1 MYTQYRPVFQ
11 TKISANVHYVPIRQ
25 TYCSPN
31 IPRTWYIYIYIYIYV
46 YTYSYVYGLIHFHL
60 HCLFRVHLPVVLNR
74 MSNNPNYDKTL
85 SGKRSEE
92 ISRDHGKSI
101 TYICKELSII

>member
-1 MYTQYRPVFQ
+1 MYTQYRPVCQ
-11 TKISANVHYVPIRQ
+11 TKISTNVHYVPICQ

-31 IPRTWYIYIYIYIYV
+31 IPRTWYV
-46 YTYSYVYGLIHFHL
+46 YTYSYVYRLIHFHL